1 VFAHRVV
8 HWSVVADRVACLYVD
23 TFDLLPSLA
32 QGDLRATS
40 AAELV
45 AAVLRSKASGTLIIE
60 SERTG
65 EIRAFFRA
73 GDMCGTASFN
83 GSHTL
88 AHVMLANDWADALQI
103 ESTQLAAAKAGK
115 RHGEML
121 VEQGLLTREQLC
133 SALVVQ
139 HRHNLALLL
148 ALGEG
153 AYEWRGWEP
162 PPAWAVEVTVDPV
175 ACIVDALQSEAMV
188 ARRKRVLTW
197 LDGHAVKLSVDWPD
211 LQARAALSEGDRRA
225 ASLLASPRHVRQF
238 VSACGLPTERAEAL
252 LVTLLLTGGAE
263 PDKSAVKTAP
273 ADEDEPID
281 LIPMDPPAKPTAH
294 TPASLRKAAVDDSPL
309 ELDRGDDAEARA
321 REVRMRMRT
330 QGLRNLGIAPTPQ
343 PTPARHT
350 PANAVR
356 HTPKHNAAAP
366 GDLDSETLAF
376 ADEVRRRVA
385 ALNGQNAYALL
396 GVASNATQEQIKH
409 AYLHAA
415 KRYHPD
421 RAAATPGLGGLLPEL
436 QALFSALKEAHDQIA
451 TPAAR
456 TQYDQQLRHGAT
468 GKVRKEEATL
478 ELKMGEVLLKKRDFA
493 GALPKLRRAVDLDAN
508 ADALA
513 ALAWA
518 IVSDPKA
525 TADGKEE
532 AMSLINRAL
541 RAPGATAR
549 TYYVAGVLWRNKDP
563 ASAADAFRKALEL
576 DPKHADASLELRVL
590 ESRQGKSPAKGGG
603 VLSNLLFGRR
613 KS

>member
-1 VFAHRVV
+1 
-8 HWSVVADRVACLYVD
+8 VD

-45 AAVLRSKASGTLIIE
+45 AAVLRSKASGTLMIE

-121 VEQGLLTREQLC
+121 VELGLLTAEQLR
-133 SALVVQ
+133 SALVMQ

-148 ALGEG
+148 ALGQG
-153 AYEWRGWEP
+153 TYEWRGWEP

-175 ACIVDALQSEAMV
+175 ACIVDALESAAMV

-197 LDGHAVKLSVDWPD
+197 LDDHAVKLSADWPE
-211 LQARAALSEGDRRA
+211 LQARAALGEAERRA

-238 VSACGLPTERAEAL
+238 VSASKLPRNRAEAL

-263 PDKSAVKTAP
+263 PDASVAKDAA
-273 ADEDEPID
+273 ANDDEPID
-281 LIPMDPPAKPTAH
+281 LIPMDEPPAKPAARIP
-294 TPASLRKAAVDDSPL
+294 TPAALKHAAVDDSPL
-309 ELDRGDDAEARA
+309 ELDRDEAAEARSH
-321 REVRMRMRT
+321 ETRMRMLK
-330 QGLRNLGIAPTPQ
+330 QGLRNLGIAPQQQ

-350 PANAVR
+350 PAQNLR
-356 HTPKHNAAAP
+356 HTPKQNAAVA
-366 GDLDSETLAF
+366 GDDLDPETQAF
-376 ADEVRRRVA
+376 VDEVRRRVG
-385 ALNGQNAYALL
+385 ALNGQNAYARL
-396 GVASNATQEQIKH
+396 GIASNASQEQIKH
-409 AYLHAA
+409 AYITAA

-436 QALFSALKEAHDQIA
+436 QALFRALKEAHDQIA

-456 TQYDQQLRHGAT
+456 TQYDQQLRHGSP

-493 GALPKLRRAVDLDAN
+493 GALAKLRHAVDLEAN
-508 ADALA
+508 GDALA

-549 TYYVAGVLWRNKDP
+549 TYYVAGVLWRQKDP

-590 ESRQGKSPAKGGG
+590 ESRQGKGASKGGG
-603 VLSNLLFGRR
+603 VLSGLVFGRR